1 MKIHHSHV
9 HFLAEKGINKS
20 VLDVLDCLTHDE
32 TKVSYEAY
40 IEHLCTNIDAML
52 VKLSDLHDN
61 LDETTIPNI
70 TERDRKRF
78 DKYMIAYGTIM
89 EALASKYPE
98 IYETLLD

>member
-1 MKIHHSHV
+1 M
-9 HFLAEKGINKS
+9 
-20 VLDVLDCLTHDE
+20 LDYLTHDE

-40 IEHLCTNIDAML
+40 IEHLCTNPDAML

-78 DKYMIAYGTIM
+78 TKYLTAYGTIL
-89 EALASKYPE
+89 EVLKDKYPD
-98 IYETLLD
+98 IYETLID